1 MRPRHTDQHTSPV
14 LDRTD
19 RVYGQQ
25 LYALAPLLA
34 QTIADAIIRAV
45 YGPAPSTSTPTPTD
59 AGTPRPEET
68 TEARQ
73 EIDQ

>member
-1 MRPRHTDQHTSPV
+1 MTTE
-14 LDRTD
+14 
-19 RVYGQQ
+19 QQ
-25 LYALAPLLA
+25 DTLAF
-34 QTIADAIIRAV
+34 TIATAIIRAV

-59 AGTPRPEET
+59 AGTPRPEKT